1 MENDKVVGLD
11 YEKEYHKLGAE
22 LEETKRQLQKYKEA
36 LLKLC
41 LKL

>member
-1 MENDKVVGLD
+1 MEGKVIGLD
-11 YEKEYHKLGAE
+11 YEKEYHKLCAE
-22 LEETKRQLQKYKEA
+22 LGETKRELQKYKEA

>member
-1 MENDKVVGLD
+1 MEENKIVDLD
-11 YEKEYHKLGAE
+11 YKREYHKLCAE
-22 LEETKRQLQKYKEA
+22 LGETKRELQKYKEA